1 MFEGGAK
8 NMEGD
13 LLIFEVQTVIHSA
26 VRLWDPEKLLF
37 HFPAAYRWESLL
49 THASYSVG
57 DLVGMF
63 ALDF

>member
-1 MFEGGAK
+1 
-8 NMEGD
+8 MEED

-26 VRLWDPEKLLF
+26 VRFWDPQKPLF
-37 HFPAAYRWESLL
+37 HFPTAFRWESLL
-49 THASYSVG
+49 TDASYSVG